1 MTLET
6 PIFQHI
12 HETCP
17 CWAQEEMNSYPTVQD
32 EQNTVEQF
40 LNRKAQEAM
49 CCLDTQE
56 PSDDPSTTPY
66 EVPDAIISNPHDQ
79 TLDQIPHTYQASK
92 HEYSTSISEISTN
105 FTCHVAPPLQAK
117 HEFLVNRGANHDL
130 TGSDVI
136 FLSIFDSTPHQPDNM
151 DYSIDPIE
159 RSQYDPH
166 YNELVDYS
174 D

>member
-12 HETCP
+12 HEICP

-117 HEFLVNRGANHDL
+117 HEFLVNVGSPQVSFLMCTLEIPQNNAVQVLLLL
-130 TGSDVI
+130 TLFTFTFEP
-136 FLSIFDSTPHQPDNM
+136 FLK
-151 DYSIDPIE
+151 
-159 RSQYDPH
+159 
-166 YNELVDYS
+166 L
-174 D
+174 